1 MVNHKVYNKV
11 SAPLN
16 IKNRRDVQNFLKNL
30 KEGKS
35 TPLSKVTSGYHFHHV
50 SADEMEI
57 LNEIEDTLS
66 GIVADPFVR
75 SDFYL
80 VDGKVVFGELTFTP
94 AAGLDTGKLEYTDRL
109 LGDLI
114 NLSK

>member
-1 MVNHKVYNKV
+1 MIKYAEIL
-11 SAPLN
+11 SAP
-16 IKNRRDVQNFLKNL
+16 F
-30 KEGKS
+30 
-35 TPLSKVTSGYHFHHV
+35 
-50 SADEMEI
+50 
-57 LNEIEDTLS
+57 
-66 GIVADPFVR
+66 PFVR

-114 NLSK
+114 DLSK